1 MPSSLKPNLLT
12 PIPYFYKGTFEFIK
26 SQGDHIRF
34 LIDSGAFTAFKVGKE
49 ITLDDYCKFLEDLP
63 FEPFGYFTLDKIGD
77 HIATKKQF
85 YEIKRRGF
93 SPIPIF
99 TRGSPWEDLEEWC
112 SQSEVVGV
120 GGGNGQSTFKLF
132 VRDVMRR
139 LKDKPHKIHWLG
151 FTDRDFIAH
160 WKPFSCDCSN
170 AGSAVRY
177 HRLFVYDFKGKLI
190 PISHKEF
197 RDDTANACAK
207 ARSWFEWCEEDLY
220 SVRGERGWSWKGVA
234 DMVTRKA
241 WAHYA
246 IDCERFFGTKI
257 FIADQV
263 QYFQS
268 YVDAW
273 WFVAEKTKLLKR
285 PEFLGLPSVPDNS
298 RPVPV
303 VSFRE

>member
-1 MPSSLKPNLLT
+1 MSLSLKPNLLT
-12 PIPYFYKGTFEFIK
+12 PIPYFYKGTFDFIK
-26 SQGDHIRF
+26 SQGEDIRF

-49 ITLDDYCKFLEDLP
+49 ITLDEYCKFLEDLP
-63 FEPFGYFTLDKIGD
+63 IVPFGYFTLDKIGD
-77 HIATKKQF
+77 HIQTKKQF
-85 YEIKRRGF
+85 YEIKQRGF
-93 SPIPIF
+93 NPIPIF
-99 TRGSPWEDLEEWC
+99 TRGSPWADLDEWC

-120 GGGNGQSTFKLF
+120 GGGNGSSTFKLF
-132 VRDVMRR
+132 VRDVMKH

-151 FTDRDFIAH
+151 FTNNDFIAH

-197 RDDTANACAK
+197 REDTANACAK
-207 ARSWFEWCEEDLY
+207 GREFFEWAGHDIY
-220 SVRGERGWSWKGVA
+220 SLREERGWSWKGVA

-246 IDCERFFGTKI
+246 IDCERYFGTKI

-268 YVDAW
+268 YIEAW
-273 WFVAEKTKLLKR
+273 WFVAKKLKLR
-285 PEFLGLPSVPDNS
+285 EPSESQRLLLAPDKS
-298 RPVPV
+298 Q
-303 VSFRE
+303 SALTES